1 MASFSN
7 ITRVQT
13 YKEKFKWGLEW
24 NKKNSLF
31 AFISLKFWW
40 NAIIDSGFPKP
51 NYVNTPIWKSRL
63 IKKSW
68 LASTIGCKNYLAIK
82 ISPSSWHREIATES
96 WACFTKKS
104 FMEIVVLLQELFWNF
119 SRSKKSKIDLLRKTQ
134 SNHFWYE
141 VQRSRDADF
150 FPFWPTPQNNVE
162 IGKVYFGTWT
172 LVCHKFMTP
181 THSEEESRAQKDGH
195 GPQLKEV

>member
-1 MASFSN
+1 MILWRLKMPARRQIDRLFFVASFSN

-13 YKEKFKWGLEW
+13 YKEKFKWALEW

-96 WACFTKKS
+96 WACFTQKKFHGNCS
-104 FMEIVVLLQELFWNF
+104 LASRIILKLFA
-119 SRSKKSKIDLLRKTQ
+119 KQKIKD
-134 SNHFWYE
+134 
-141 VQRSRDADF
+141 
-150 FPFWPTPQNNVE
+150 WPLTENP
-162 IGKVYFGTWT
+162 K
-172 LVCHKFMTP
+172 
-181 THSEEESRAQKDGH
+181 
-195 GPQLKEV
+195 

>member
-1 MASFSN
+1 MKCNHRFGIPKAQLCEHTHME
-7 ITRVQT
+7 IETD
-13 YKEKFKWGLEW
+13 KEIMISIYHWMQKLSCHQDKSEFVTPW
-24 NKKNSLF
+24 NCNWKLSL
-31 AFISLKFWW
+31 L
-40 NAIIDSGFPKP
+40 
-51 NYVNTPIWKSRL
+51 
-63 IKKSW
+63 
-68 LASTIGCKNYLAIK
+68 
-82 ISPSSWHREIATES
+82 H
-96 WACFTKKS
+96 KKS

-181 THSEEESRAQKDGH
+181 THTEESRAQKDGH